1 LFHQNKSTEMKYT
14 LLLLAIGAALFASC
28 QSDPK
33 ADNAQ
38 TGEAQQ
44 VTTPAGG
51 TTYKADLAQSRVEW
65 TGTKPVGQHH
75 GSMNLKDGSLKVDN
89 GNVTG
94 GTFTIDMS
102 TLKVLDK
109 DTAGTSKLA
118 GHLSSG
124 DFFDVAKYPTAAFEI
139 TNIKSGIDSAAGKE
153 LVMKDATHTVTG
165 NLTLKGTTKSVTFPA
180 KLAVNEAMVTADAN
194 FNIDRTQ
201 WGLVYGNDQSLGDKF
216 IRPTVNIQLHL
227 VANK

>member
-1 LFHQNKSTEMKYT
+1 MKRT
-14 LLLLAIGAALFASC
+14 LLLLTIGAAFFASC

-44 VTTPAGG
+44 VTAPAGG
-51 TTYKADLAQSRVEW
+51 TAYKADLAQSRVEW

-75 GSMNLKDGSLKVDN
+75 GSMNLKDGSLTVDN
-89 GNVTG
+89 GTITG
-94 GTFTIDMS
+94 GAFTIDMS

-109 DTAGTSKLA
+109 DTAGTTKLA
-118 GHLSSG
+118 GHLSSA
-124 DFFDVAKYPTAAFEI
+124 DFFDVSKHPTATFEL
-139 TNIKSGIDSAAGKE
+139 TSIKPGIEPTDGKE
-153 LVMKDATHTVTG
+153 LVMKDATHTATG
-165 NLTLKGTTKSVTFPA
+165 NLTLKGVTKSVTFPA
-180 KLAVNEAMVTADAN
+180 KIALNDNMATADAN